1 VEFVVQYVVLG
12 FAHQYPELTAN
23 IGNLALL
30 HKAGELALLP
40 AGLAE
45 TVRDAYRE
53 FRRLQHALRLQGS
66 HYARV
71 DPAAVLT
78 HTSAVKALWQ
88 SVFGAPEPLNQQPEP
103 ARRDRDVTGETTR
116 SGGPTS
122 GIP

>member
-1 VEFVVQYVVLG
+1 VVQYVVLG

-30 HKAGELALLP
+30 RKAGELALLP
-40 AGLAE
+40 VGLAE

-53 FRRLQHALRLQGS
+53 FRRLQHTLRLQGS

-71 DPAAVLT
+71 DPATVLI

-88 SVFGAPEPLNQQPEP
+88 SVFGATETAQP
-103 ARRDRDVTGETTR
+103 AA
-116 SGGPTS
+116 
-122 GIP
+122 